1 MNYFIDI
8 VNSPIGPLLI
18 KASSSSLTSI
28 VLVNEAPESVSS
40 NDVTDYAKEE
50 LNQYFSGA
58 LQKFTVP
65 LSPTGTR
72 FQRLVW
78 DSLLTIPFG
87 KSVSYQYIAAQ
98 INNPKAVRAVG
109 NANGKNPI
117 AIIIPCHRV
126 IGKNGSLTGYS
137 WGEEAKS
144 WLLQHENSMSK
155 SLLV

>member
-1 MNYFIDI
+1 MNYFIDV

-18 KASSSSLTSI
+18 KASNSSLTSI
-28 VLVNEAPESVSS
+28 VLVNEAPESVRT
-40 NDVTDYAKEE
+40 NNVTDYAKEE

-58 LQKFTVP
+58 LHKFTVP
-65 LSPTGTR
+65 LSPIGTR

-78 DSLLTIPFG
+78 DSLLTIPYG
-87 KSVSYQYIAAQ
+87 KSVSYQYIATQ

-126 IGKNGSLTGYS
+126 IGKNGSLTGYT

-144 WLLQHENSMSK
+144 WLLQHERSMSEG
-155 SLLV
+155 LLV